1 MSKAILGKKLGMT
14 RLFTPAGASVPVT
27 VVQAGPCF
35 VSQIKT
41 VETDGYNAIQLGF
54 DTIKPR
60 NSTIPLI
67 GHDAKAGIAPQR
79 FHREVRNADTAA
91 YAVGQ
96 LVDAASMEGVLFVDV
111 TGTSK
116 GKGFQ
121 GAMKRHG
128 FKGLCASHGTER
140 KHRSPGSIAGR
151 ANNRG
156 WGPPKR
162 GIRMPGRMGGEQV
175 TTRNI
180 KLFGIDKERGLLLL
194 QGAVPGNREGLLF
207 IRQSK
212 RLWKPKAKI
221 VAAAAKGK

>member
-1 MSKAILGKKLGMT
+1 MSKALLGKKIGMT

-35 VSQIKT
+35 VTQVKT
-41 VETDGYNAIQLGF
+41 ADVDGYTAVQIGF
-54 DTIKPR
+54 DTVKPR

-67 GHDAKAGIAPQR
+67 GHDAKAGVAPQR
-79 FHREVRNADTAA
+79 FHREIRTADVSA
-91 YAVGQ
+91 YQAGQ
-96 LVDAASMEGVLFVDV
+96 QLDTGVMEGVMFVDV

-116 GKGFQ
+116 GKGFA

-151 ANNRG
+151 ASNRG

-162 GIRMPGRMGGEQV
+162 GIRMPGRMGGVQV

-180 KLFGIDKERGLLLL
+180 KIFAIDKERGLLLL
-194 QGAVPGNREGLLF
+194 QGAVPGANNGLLLVKEA
-207 IRQSK
+207 K
-212 RLWKPKAKI
+212 RLWKPKAKL
-221 VAAAAKGK
+221 VAAQAK

>member
-1 MSKAILGKKLGMT
+1 MSKAILGKKIGMT
-14 RLFTPAGASVPVT
+14 RLFTAEGASVPVT

-35 VSQIKT
+35 VSQVKT
-41 VETDGYNAIQLGF
+41 PEVDGYSAIQLGF
-54 DTIKPR
+54 DEVKPR

-79 FHREVRNADTAA
+79 FHREVRVSDTAA
-91 YAVGQ
+91 YKAGQ
-96 LVDAASMEGVLFVDV
+96 VVDAAVLDGVMFVDV

-128 FKGLCASHGTER
+128 FKGMCASHGTER

-151 ANNRG
+151 ASNRG
-156 WGPPKR
+156 WGSPKK
-162 GIRMPGRMGGEQV
+162 GIRMPGRMGGDQV

-180 KLFGIDKERGLLLL
+180 KLFGIDKDKGLLLL
-194 QGAVPGNREGLLF
+194 QGAVPGGKNGLLF
-207 IRQSK
+207 IKEAK
-212 RLWKPKAKI
+212 RLWKQKAKL
-221 VAAAAKGK
+221 VAAAK